1 MAKPESTA
9 DTDSVILI
17 DGSSY
22 VYRAY
27 HALPPLTT
35 SSGHPTGAVRGVTT
49 MVMRILED
57 HPNSPIG
64 MIFDAKG
71 DTFRHEMYEEY
82 KANRP
87 PMPDDLRP
95 QIQPIYDIVEALGIK
110 IFVVDNV
117 EADDVIGTLAKEAE
131 EKGIPTVISTGD
143 KDLAQLVTKNIKLV
157 NTMTN
162 EVLDQKGVEKKFG
175 VLPDQIIDYLALVGD
190 TSDNIPGVNKV
201 GPKTAVNWLSKY
213 GTVESI
219 IEKSDEISG
228 KVGEYLRE
236 GIEQLKLSQQ
246 LTTIKKDVA
255 LDFGIEDLAVN
266 DINQDKLHK
275 LFSEFEFKTLLKNTE
290 AKKTPVTKEN
300 YRCVLTEKELN
311 DLVKELKTAE
321 FLAFDTETD
330 SLDFTQANLVGLSLA
345 ANEEKSYYIPVGHD
359 YDGAPKQLDLEV
371 VLKKLKPII
380 ESTPLIGQHLKF
392 DRNVLSNY
400 DITINE
406 IENDTMLMSY
416 VFDPTATR
424 HNLDAM
430 AGHYLNVKTT
440 TFEDVAGKG
449 VKQLTF
455 NQIPL
460 EKASDYAAEDADITF
475 RCYAHLKPKL
485 AKTPSLEKV
494 LSEIEIPL
502 VPVLSDMEQAGT
514 LVDKDSLKIQ
524 SNNLGQRIS
533 GLEEQA
539 YREAGKEFNLA
550 STKDLRAIF
559 FDEMELPVV
568 KKTPGGQPSTDE
580 SVLQE
585 LANQYELPK
594 ILLEHRTLAKLKST
608 YTDSLPQ
615 QISAKTGRVH
625 TSFHQAVTSTGRL
638 SSADPN
644 LQNIPI
650 KTDEG
655 RLIRT
660 AFVAP
665 KGYQLLAVDYSQIEL
680 RIMAHLSE
688 DKGLISAFENGED
701 IHSVTA
707 AEVFAEPGEEV
718 TAEQRRGAK
727 AINFGLIYG
736 MSAFGLSK
744 ALNIS
749 RPVAADYI
757 DSYFHKYPGVKLY
770 MERTKELA
778 KEKGFVET
786 FFGRRLYLPG
796 IHSGR
801 SRMAAERAAIN
812 APMQGTAADI
822 MKIAMIDIHKWLASS
837 KFDARMIM
845 QVHDEVILEVKDQDT
860 AEVEKKVSE
869 IMQDAAK
876 LRVPLEVESGI
887 AKNWGE
893 AH

>member
-502 VPVLSDMEQAGT
+502 VPVLSDMEQAGA

-860 AEVEKKVSE
+860 AEVEKKVSQ

>member
-290 AKKTPVTKEN
+290 AKKSPVTKEN

-615 QISAKTGRVH
+615 QISPKTGRVH

>member
-71 DTFRHEMYEEY
+71 GTFRHEMYEEY

-175 VLPDQIIDYLALVGD
+175 VLPNQIIDYLALVGD

-688 DKGLISAFENGED
+688 DNGLISAFENGED

-837 KFDARMIM
+837 RFDARMIM

-860 AEVEKKVSE
+860 AEVEKKVSQ

>member
-290 AKKTPVTKEN
+290 AKKSPVTKEN

-524 SNNLGQRIS
+524 SNNIGQRIS

-539 YREAGKEFNLA
+539 YREAGKEF
-550 STKDLRAIF
+550 I
-559 FDEMELPVV
+559 
-568 KKTPGGQPSTDE
+568 
-580 SVLQE
+580 
-585 LANQYELPK
+585 
-594 ILLEHRTLAKLKST
+594 
-608 YTDSLPQ
+608 
-615 QISAKTGRVH
+615 
-625 TSFHQAVTSTGRL
+625 
-638 SSADPN
+638 
-644 LQNIPI
+644 
-650 KTDEG
+650 
-655 RLIRT
+655 
-660 AFVAP
+660 
-665 KGYQLLAVDYSQIEL
+665 
-680 RIMAHLSE
+680 
-688 DKGLISAFENGED
+688 
-701 IHSVTA
+701 
-707 AEVFAEPGEEV
+707 
-718 TAEQRRGAK
+718 
-727 AINFGLIYG
+727 
-736 MSAFGLSK
+736 
-744 ALNIS
+744 
-749 RPVAADYI
+749 
-757 DSYFHKYPGVKLY
+757 
-770 MERTKELA
+770 
-778 KEKGFVET
+778 
-786 FFGRRLYLPG
+786 
-796 IHSGR
+796 
-801 SRMAAERAAIN
+801 
-812 APMQGTAADI
+812 
-822 MKIAMIDIHKWLASS
+822 
-837 KFDARMIM
+837 
-845 QVHDEVILEVKDQDT
+845 
-860 AEVEKKVSE
+860 
-869 IMQDAAK
+869 
-876 LRVPLEVESGI
+876 
-887 AKNWGE
+887 
-893 AH
+893 